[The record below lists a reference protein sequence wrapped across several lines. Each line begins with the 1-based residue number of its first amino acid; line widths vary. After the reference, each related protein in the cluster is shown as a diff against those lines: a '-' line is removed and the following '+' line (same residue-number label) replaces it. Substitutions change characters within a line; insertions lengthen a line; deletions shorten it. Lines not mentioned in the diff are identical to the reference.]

1 MFFYKATL
9 TCFLP
14 LKKKQKKR
22 PATFHATQNKKIKT
36 KRFTKLSRHN
46 TAAMQICKVKSVKS
60 YPASLINNLCDEQL
74 GTI

>member
-1 MFFYKATL
+1 MFFASEKET
-9 TCFLP
+9 
-14 LKKKQKKR
+14 KKR